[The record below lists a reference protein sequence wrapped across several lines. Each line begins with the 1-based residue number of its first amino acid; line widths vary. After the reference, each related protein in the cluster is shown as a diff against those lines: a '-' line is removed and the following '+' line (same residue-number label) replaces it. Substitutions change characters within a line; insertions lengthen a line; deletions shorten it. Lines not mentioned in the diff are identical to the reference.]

1 MAKSATPGEMRTRI
15 RILKP
20 IDNPDSKRYRNP
32 EYVNIYPDGRT
43 IRCKWVSLFGA
54 ESVQAYSLRLTDPAT
69 VSLRYDP
76 RITSDCIVEKLP
88 IGKEDPFTNPPV
100 RYEIITAPNDVGGAH
115 RWMEFKVTRKV
126 VSV

>member
-20 IDNPDSKRYRNP
+20 IDKPDSKRYRNP

-54 ESVQAYSLRLTDPAT
+54 ESVQAYSLGLNDPAT
-69 VSLRYDP
+69 VTLRYDP
-76 RITSDCIVEKLP
+76 RITANCVIEKLP
-88 IGKEDPFTNPPV
+88 IGTENPFKNPPV
-100 RYEIITAPNDVGGAH
+100 RYRIITVPNDVGGAH
-115 RWMEFKVTRKV
+115 RWLEFKVARREATV
-126 VSV
+126 